1 MLAHGYNDSETN
13 TDNDED
19 TTIVKEPG
27 EEYGKVDSFSVS
39 YKYDKE
45 KMLKEKEKCSSELE
59 EAVKVKMVRAGQ
71 RIKKVPPKKGFKV
84 VGNKYVRMTGA
95 EKLARKRAVK
105 KAVKTKNSVSKIVLI
120 NESRVLKRHPEW
132 DYFRE
137 WNFRKMLCY
146 R

>member
-1 MLAHGYNDSETN
+1 VWGNKDMSIVRNIFEGNLSAA
-13 TDNDED
+13 ED
-19 TTIVKEPG
+19 IL
-27 EEYGKVDSFSVS
+27 
-39 YKYDKE
+39 KE

-105 KAVKTKNSVSKIVLI
+105 KAVKTRKTHSQKGAI
-120 NESRVLKRHPEW
+120 RKRLKSLKKRG
-132 DYFRE
+132 
-137 WNFRKMLCY
+137 
-146 R
+146 